1 MAFSEYINFNI
12 SFTKYTFTFTSVLLE
27 KIEFKKFLLFFF
39 QMLMNWGEVA
49 EIDEAVGG
57 WDPEEEDITE
67 VLKEHRRMRK
77 QINK

>member
-1 MAFSEYINFNI
+1 M
-12 SFTKYTFTFTSVLLE
+12 
-27 KIEFKKFLLFFF
+27 EFKIFLLIFF

-57 WDPEEEDITE
+57 WDADEDDITD

-77 QINK
+77 KINK

>member
-1 MAFSEYINFNI
+1 MIDRLQLNN
-12 SFTKYTFTFTSVLLE
+12 V
-27 KIEFKKFLLFFF
+27 LFFLF

-57 WDPEEEDITE
+57 WDPEEEDITD

>member
-1 MAFSEYINFNI
+1 MEFKN
-12 SFTKYTFTFTSVLLE
+12 VLL
-27 KIEFKKFLLFFF
+27 IFF

-57 WDPEEEDITE
+57 WDPEEEDITD

-77 QINK
+77 KINK